1 MANIAKFNIPMKQAP
16 SKTHTPQAGTCIAL
30 SPAYRSETRNI
41 DKITQK
47 ALHVKARHK

>member
-1 MANIAKFNIPMKQAP
+1 MANIAKFNIPVKQVQP
-16 SKTHTPQAGTCIAL
+16 KTSSQVGSCIAL